1 MYRVKKTLEISASH
15 RLYFSGP
22 GVWEPLHGHNWKI
35 TVWCE
40 SEMLDA
46 DGMVV
51 DFLEIERLLTDSLD
65 HRDLN
70 EVLPCNPS
78 TENLARWI
86 GGQIPRCV
94 RVDVVECEG
103 SEASWFA
110 DDGSFVL

>member
-1 MYRVKKTLEISASH
+1 MYRVKKTLTVAASH
-15 RLYFSGP
+15 SLYLSDP
-22 GVWEPLHGHNWKI
+22 GVQEPLHGHNWKI

-40 SEMLDA
+40 SETLDK

-51 DFLEIERLLTDSLD
+51 DFLAIERQLRDSLD

-70 EVLPCNPS
+70 ETLGCNPS

-86 GGQIPRCV
+86 FERVDKCC

-103 SEASWFA
+103 NEASYWE
-110 DDGSFVL
+110 